1 MSSRI
6 RRVAVISGTRAE
18 YGLLRSTLR
27 AMGEHPRIEP
37 RLVVTGMH
45 LLRKFGRTIRDIE
58 RDGVSIAAVVK
69 MQRGTDDPL
78 DQAQGLARGV
88 QGIATFL
95 NRDRIDVVLVLGDR
109 VEALAGALAAV
120 TTGRIVA
127 HVHGGDVATG
137 DYDDSV
143 RHAITKLAHVHLAA
157 TKSAAARIV
166 RLGEEKRRV
175 HVVGAPGLDELRDAI
190 GARRA
195 RSSKRD
201 EALVVH
207 HPIGRS
213 AAVERRLMDVILDET
228 RRAEL
233 NPVIVYPNT
242 DRGHAGIIAAIEAFT
257 SAHPGA
263 EAHRS
268 LPRDEYL
275 RRLASARVLIGN
287 SSSGIIEAATA
298 GTPAVNVGDRQ
309 DGRERSGRGVID
321 ADESRSSIRAAL
333 GRAKRLHVVAG
344 AASVYGDGRAGSRVA
359 AILSRVPLDDAF
371 RRKRITY

>member
-1 MSSRI
+1 MSSRS
-6 RRVAVISGTRAE
+6 RRVAVITGTRAE

-27 AMGEHPRIEP
+27 AMREHPRIEP

-58 RDGVSIAAVVK
+58 RDSFPVAAVVP

-78 DQAQGLARGV
+78 DQAEGLARGV
-88 QGIATFL
+88 RGIARFL
-95 NRDRIDVVLVLGDR
+95 EREQIDVVLVLGDR

-137 DYDDSV
+137 DFDDSL

-175 HVVGAPGLDELRDAI
+175 YVVGAPGLDELREAI
-190 GARRA
+190 GPKRV
-195 RSSKRD
+195 RSLKRN
-201 EALVVH
+201 EALVVQ

-213 AAVERRLMDVILDET
+213 AAVERRVMAMILDEVW
-228 RRAEL
+228 RAKL
-233 NPVIVYPNT
+233 KPIIVYPNT

-309 DGRERSGRGVID
+309 AGRERSGRSVID
-321 ADESRSSIRAAL
+321 TDESRSSIRAAL
-333 GRAKRLHVVAG
+333 SRAKRLRVAAG
-344 AASVYGDGRAGSRVA
+344 AKSVYGDGRAGSRIA

>member
-58 RDGVSIAAVVK
+58 RDGVAIAAIVK
-69 MQRGTDDPL
+69 MQRGNDDPL

-88 QGIATFL
+88 QGIAKFL

-137 DYDDSV
+137 DYDDSL
-143 RHAITKLAHVHLAA
+143 RQAITKLAHVHLAA

-175 HVVGAPGLDELRDAI
+175 HVVGAPGLDDLRAAI
-190 GARRA
+190 GAKRTRA
-195 RSSKRD
+195 SKRD

-213 AAVERRLMDVILDET
+213 AAVEQLVMNMILDET

-242 DRGHAGIIAAIEAFT
+242 DRGHAGVIAAIEAFT

-275 RRLASARVLIGN
+275 HRLASARVLIGN

-309 DGRERSGRGVID
+309 DGRERSGRSVID

-333 GRAKRLHVVAG
+333 GRAKRLRVVAG
-344 AASVYGDGRAGSRVA
+344 AKSVYGDGRAGSRIA